1 MTNERYREADQTGQL
16 TEAEVAEG
24 WHFCY
29 ELDFALVN
37 HVGAPNT
44 EWCKC
49 LEKEKAKEE

>member
-1 MTNERYREADQTGQL
+1 MTDERYREADKTGKL

-29 ELDFALVN
+29 ELDGALVN
-37 HVGAPNT
+37 HVGAANT

-49 LEKEKAKEE
+49 LDEDNKEDE